1 MSNQPQA
8 FEQLIEKA
16 LTTDGGLEKMEKLI
30 ALQQEAI
37 ARNARV
43 AFFEAKAKMQAALPV
58 IKKQKRNQHNNSMFA
73 SLDDVALQIQPVLE
87 QYGFSY
93 AWEQQHNHE
102 TGMIRVTCVL
112 THAQGHQERNHI
124 DALPDMAGAQGK
136 ANKTQ
141 VQGTASTITYLRRYT
156 LTGVVGVATADADI
170 DGRIE
175 GVTERQQQK
184 ALTSSATIN
193 QMLPNLTAARVSD
206 LLISSTNLEELNT
219 AGKLIA
225 GLPTSE
231 QEELKTTYFEIRE
244 QFTAEAKQ

>member
-1 MSNQPQA
+1 MSNQPLA

-16 LTTDGGLEKMEKLI
+16 LTTDSGLEKMEKLI

-43 AFFEAKAKMQAALPV
+43 AFFEAKAKMQATLPV
-58 IKKQKRNQHNNSMFA
+58 IKKQKRNQHNQSMFA

-87 QYGFSY
+87 KHGFSY

-102 TGMIRVTCVL
+102 TGMIRVTCIL
-112 THAQGHQERNHI
+112 THAAGHQERNHI

-175 GVTERQQQK
+175 GVTERQK
-184 ALTSSATIN
+184 NKLTDSASVSEL
-193 QMLPNLTAARVSD
+193 LPHITQERVSD
-206 LLISSTNLEELNT
+206 LLLASTSLDELNK
-219 AGKLIA
+219 AGKLINS
-225 GLPTSE
+225 LPTGE
-231 QEELKTTYFEIRE
+231 QEELKNMYFEIRGHFE
-244 QFTAEAKQ
+244 EAKA